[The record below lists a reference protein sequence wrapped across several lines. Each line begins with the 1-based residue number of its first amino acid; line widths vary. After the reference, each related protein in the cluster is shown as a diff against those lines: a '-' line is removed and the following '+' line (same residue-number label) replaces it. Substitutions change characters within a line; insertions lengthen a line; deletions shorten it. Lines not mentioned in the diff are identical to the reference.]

1 MNHRVDRTTES
12 ADRSLDAH
20 ERALRY
26 ESLVDLPTRETSVA
40 RPSVRPY
47 VRPSVSAANARARGS
62 VRSVRAFSTTKIT
75 NVPYTRDHDLIES
88 SNHPSIHP
96 SIHPFVRVFRTERA
110 HRNDDDDDDDDDAR
124 DDDECGVD
132 DDDASGDAWS

>member
-1 MNHRVDRTTES
+1 MCRTHAIMT
-12 ADRSLDAH
+12 
-20 ERALRY
+20 
-26 ESLVDLPTRETSVA
+26 
-40 RPSVRPY
+40 
-47 VRPSVSAANARARGS
+47 
-62 VRSVRAFSTTKIT
+62 
-75 NVPYTRDHDLIES
+75 S
-88 SNHPSIHP
+88 SNHRIIES